1 MDRQTKATLWVAFIV
16 IASYFAW
23 FYLDCAMDEAC
34 HFVCEANSRRGCHTQ
49 WTSDTGKP

>member
-16 IASYFAW
+16 IASYFVW

-34 HFVCEANSRRGCHTQ
+34 HFVCEGNGRRGCHTQ